1 MSDWQQYFLQ
11 DKIVQILS
19 AVPEYKLEHHF
30 ERPYLSAYQIAIRIA
45 EQHPTEFAQMERLIG
60 GSGTG
65 EQNSLAWYIADQLS
79 KRINSG
85 EITNIQG
92 GFIRTDYLIDVAFN
106 FQGTRIEPSTLPTLT
121 IFRFSE

>member
-1 MSDWQQYFLQ
+1 MSDWQQHALQ
-11 DKIVQILS
+11 DKIVQILA
-19 AVPEYKLEHHF
+19 AVPEYKTEHHF
-30 ERPYLSAYQIAIRIA
+30 ERPYLSAYQIAIKIA
-45 EQHPTEFAQMERLIG
+45 EQHPTEFSQMGRLIG
-60 GSGTG
+60 GSGAG

-79 KRINSG
+79 KRIHSG

-92 GFIRTDYLIDVAFN
+92 GFIRTDYMIDVAFN